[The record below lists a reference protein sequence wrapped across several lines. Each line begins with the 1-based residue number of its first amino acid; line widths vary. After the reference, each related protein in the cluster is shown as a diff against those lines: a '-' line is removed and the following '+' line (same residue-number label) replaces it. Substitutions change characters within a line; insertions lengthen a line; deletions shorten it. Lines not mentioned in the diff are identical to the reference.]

1 MKTFYGYGDT
11 TIELYSGGKHIGTD
25 YGDRPIYKTQAESL
39 EAVKKL
45 PLSAWEPTNASYGT
59 MGAYFEEGFDYNDI
73 DEEEIVLTYIYAIQ
87 EYNS

>member
-1 MKTFYGYGDT
+1 MDMVTPLSNST
-11 TIELYSGGKHIGTD
+11 ATASTSAQIT
-25 YGDRPIYKTQAESL
+25 AESL
-39 EAVKKL
+39 EAVKEL

-59 MGAYFEEGFDYNDI
+59 MGAYFEEGFDYNDV